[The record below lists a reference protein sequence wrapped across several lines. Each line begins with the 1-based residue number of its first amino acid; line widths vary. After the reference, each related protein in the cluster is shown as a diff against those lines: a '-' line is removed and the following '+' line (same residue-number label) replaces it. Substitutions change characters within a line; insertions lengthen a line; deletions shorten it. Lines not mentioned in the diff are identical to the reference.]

1 MAEEDEDSKTEQ
13 PTSRRL
19 GKAREEGNVLQ
30 STEVKT
36 LAMLVAMLVVVWLGL
51 PFTVNHLKLFLSGI
65 LAHLGE
71 VDDSTPQAMVL
82 LGDDIVLHMV
92 IALAVPLSIMLAF
105 ALLVSLGQTGLL
117 FLPQKLLPD
126 FSKINPLAGLK
137 RIFSINAVL
146 DLVKSVLK
154 MAIVGTG
161 SYFLLQPHLHELE
174 LLMTMDLSTMV
185 LYLHHILVKLVVA
198 VVMMMMVIAAADWFY
213 QRFTYMKKLRMSR
226 QELKDE
232 HKDSEG
238 DPMIKA
244 RLRSL
249 RIARA
254 RRRMMAAVPKAD
266 VIVTNPTHYAC
277 ALKYDM
283 DSMGAPVLLAKG
295 IDAVAFRIRDL
306 AEEHEIPIVENP
318 PLARALYASVD
329 LDQEIPPEHYK
340 AVAEVISYV
349 MRLKEKHRGPF
360 NRR

>member
-1 MAEEDEDSKTEQ
+1 MAEEDDDSKTEQ

-30 STEVKT
+30 SPEVKT
-36 LAMLVAMLVVVWLGL
+36 LAMLIAMLVVVWLGL
-51 PFTVNHLKLFLSGI
+51 PFTIDHLKLFLTGM
-65 LAHLGE
+65 LAHLDE

-82 LGDDIVLHMV
+82 LGNDIVLHMV
-92 IALAVPLSIMLAF
+92 IALAVPLSIVLAF
-105 ALLVSLGQTGLL
+105 ALIVSLGQTGLM

-126 FSKINPLAGLK
+126 FGKINPLAGFK

-146 DLVKSVLK
+146 ELVKSVLK
-154 MAIVGTG
+154 MTIVGTG
-161 SYFLLQPHLHELE
+161 TYFLLKPHLRELE
-174 LLMTMDLSTMV
+174 MLMTMDLTAMIV
-185 LYLHHILVKLVVA
+185 YLHHILVKLIIA
-198 VVMMMMVIAAADWFY
+198 VVLMMVVIAGADWFY
-213 QRFTYMKKLRMSR
+213 QRFSYIKKLRMTR
-226 QELKDE
+226 QEVKDE

-283 DSMGAPVLLAKG
+283 ESMGAPVLLAKG
-295 IDAVAFRIRDL
+295 TDAVAFRIREL

-318 PLARALYASVD
+318 PLARALYASVE